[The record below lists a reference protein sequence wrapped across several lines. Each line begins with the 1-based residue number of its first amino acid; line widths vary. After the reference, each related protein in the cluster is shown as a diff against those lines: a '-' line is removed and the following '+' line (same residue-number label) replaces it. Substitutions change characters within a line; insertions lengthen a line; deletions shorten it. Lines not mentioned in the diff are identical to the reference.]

1 MNKQQGFLLVVL
13 VLSGVMSFLIVLP
26 FFQYILVSVLVAY
39 VLYPVNQRLIPH
51 LGPRLAPLTV
61 MFGAVLAVFV
71 PVGYLTFVLVRDL
84 MALSNGETG
93 IETGTIE
100 REVADLTGRQIDLT
114 DTINSLG
121 EELLRVLFAD
131 VSAVVSFGVELSLG
145 FGLVLF
151 LVYYLLKDGGRFVE
165 WVIQVA
171 PMEDTVCSRLFHRI
185 DDTAWGVVVGHL
197 LVAVIQGLIGGV
209 GLFVAGVPNVVFWT
223 FAMIVLA
230 LLPLIG
236 AFFVWAPAA
245 AYLVAIGQTT
255 AGVFLFGYGA
265 VVVSLV
271 DNYARPLLIDREAH
285 LNPALILVGVFGGT
299 YAIGMTGLFLG
310 PIVLAVFAT
319 TISVFDDEYD
329 ALATRSSADAGR
341 SSETDDQSGSETDES
356 NPGSGQNHDTG
367 S

>member
-1 MNKQQGFLLVVL
+1 MNKEQGFLLVVL
-13 VLSGVMSFLIVLP
+13 LLSGVVSLLIVLP
-26 FFQYILVSVLVAY
+26 FLQYIIGSVLVAY
-39 VLYPVNQRLIPH
+39 VLYPVNERLTPR

-61 MFGAVLAVFV
+61 MFGAVLVVFI

-84 MALSNGETG
+84 IALSEGQTG
-93 IETGTIE
+93 IETAEIE
-100 REVADLTGRQIDLT
+100 NSITELTGREVDLT

-121 EELLRVLFAD
+121 SELLDVLFAD

-151 LVYYLLKDGGRFVE
+151 VVYYLLKDGGEFVA
-165 WVIQVA
+165 WMITVA
-171 PMEDTVCSRLFHRI
+171 PMQDSVCSRLFRRI
-185 DDTAWGVVVGHL
+185 DDTTWGVVVGHL
-197 LVAVIQGLIGGV
+197 LVAVLQGLVGGV

-236 AFFVWAPAA
+236 AFLIWAPAA
-245 AYLVAIGQTT
+245 AYLVAVGQIR
-255 AGVFLFGYGA
+255 AGAFLFVYGL
-265 VVVSLV
+265 VVISLV

-285 LNPALILVGVFGGT
+285 LNPAVILIGVFGGT

-319 TISVFDDEYD
+319 MISVFDDEYD
-329 ALATRSSADAGR
+329 ALAENR
-341 SSETDDQSGSETDES
+341 DED
-356 NPGSGQNHDTG
+356 GQQRA